1 VPPGDSSIFD
11 TAALLSAVSALQ
23 VPLDESRLALLE
35 RYARLVIAWNQRVN
49 LTAVVDPYGL
59 AIRHFADSL
68 SVAAVWRP
76 SRAEQVVDVGA
87 GAGFPGLV
95 VKVVWPQIALT
106 LVEATGK
113 KAAFLLEVVRE
124 LELGGVTVVAA
135 RAEEAAHRP
144 DLRERFDIALARAV
158 APLPTLLELTVPFLK
173 PGGRAILHKAG
184 DVAAEA
190 TAGKRAMG
198 HLGAAELQ
206 LTPVTLPALSGRL
219 LVEVTKRWPTPA
231 SYPRRPGI
239 PRKHPLGSGRALHP
253 A

>member
-1 VPPGDSSIFD
+1 MPLGDAPVFD
-11 TAALLSAVSALQ
+11 TAALLSAVGVFRL
-23 VPLDESRLALLE
+23 PLDESRLALLD
-35 RYARLVIAWNQRVN
+35 RYARLVIEWNQRLN
-49 LTAVVDPYGL
+49 LTAVVDPHGIAL
-59 AIRHFADSL
+59 RHFADSL
-68 SVAAVWRP
+68 SVAAVWQP
-76 SRAEQVVDVGA
+76 TRAEQVVDVGA

-95 VKVVWPQIALT
+95 VKIIWPQIALT

-113 KAAFLLEVVRE
+113 KAAFLLEVIRA

-173 PGGRAILHKAG
+173 PGGRAVLHKAG
-184 DVAAEA
+184 DIAAETA
-190 TAGKRAMG
+190 AGKRAMG
-198 HLGAAELQ
+198 RLGAADLQ
-206 LTPVTLPALSGRL
+206 VTAVTVPGLSDRL
-219 LVEVTKRWPTPA
+219 FVTVTKRWPTPA

-239 PRKHPLGSGRALHP
+239 PRKHPLGSGRAPDP